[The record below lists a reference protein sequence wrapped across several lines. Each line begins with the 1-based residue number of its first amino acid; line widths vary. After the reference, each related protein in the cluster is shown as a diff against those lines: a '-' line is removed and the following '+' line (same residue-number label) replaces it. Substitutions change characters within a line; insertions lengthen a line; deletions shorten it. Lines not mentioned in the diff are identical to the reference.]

1 MQKIILE
8 DISVDV
14 VKKGIRNM
22 HLSVH
27 PPDGRVR
34 ISAPLRMDMDTIRTF
49 VISKLHWIR
58 KHQNRIKSQ
67 ERETPRE
74 FINRESHYYMG
85 KRYLLRVTE
94 HKTLHKVELQHEFI
108 EMYVRPDTG
117 MEKREAILDEWYR
130 QRLKDL
136 IPELIAKHEKIMK
149 VHVAEFFI
157 KKMKT
162 KWGTCNRTAKRIWLN
177 LELAKKPVECI
188 EYVVVHEMVHLFV
201 RLHNDRFKAYMD
213 KFFPGWR
220 FYKEELNKGPLR
232 HEDWGY

>member
-34 ISAPLRMDMDTIRTF
+34 ISAPLRMDMDTIRAF
-49 VISKLHWIR
+49 AISKLHWIR
-58 KHQNRIKSQ
+58 KHQNKIKNQ

-85 KRYLLRVTE
+85 RRYLLKITE
-94 HKTLHKVELQHEFI
+94 HKALPKVELQHEFI
-108 EMYVRPDTG
+108 EMYVRPNTG

-130 QRLKDL
+130 QRLKDI
-136 IPELIAKHEKIMK
+136 IPNLIAKYEKIMK
-149 VHVAEFFI
+149 VHVEEFYI

-177 LELAKKPVECI
+177 LELAKKPIECI
-188 EYVVVHEMVHLFV
+188 EYVVVHEMVHLLV
-201 RLHNDRFKAYMD
+201 RLHNERFKAYMD
-213 KFFPGWR
+213 KFYPGWR

>member
-8 DISVDV
+8 DITVDV

-34 ISAPLRMDMDTIRTF
+34 ISAPLRMDMETIRTF
-49 VISKLHWIR
+49 AISKLHWIR
-58 KHQNRIKSQ
+58 KHQSKIKSQ
-67 ERETPRE
+67 EREAPRE

-85 KRYLLRVTE
+85 RQYLLRVME
-94 HKTLHKVELQHEFI
+94 HKALPKVELQHEFI

-117 MEKREAILDEWYR
+117 KEKREAIMDEWYR
-130 QRLKDL
+130 QRLKDI
-136 IPELIAKHEKIMK
+136 IPGFIAKHEKTMK
-149 VHVAEFFI
+149 VHVAEFCI

-162 KWGTCNRTAKRIWLN
+162 KWGTCNKAAKRIWLN
-177 LELAKKPVECI
+177 LELAKKPMECI
-188 EYVVVHEMVHLFV
+188 EYVVVHEMVHLLV
-201 RLHNDRFKAYMD
+201 RLHDERFKASMD
-213 KFFPGWR
+213 KFYPGWR
-220 FYKEELNKGPLR
+220 FYKEELNKRPLR